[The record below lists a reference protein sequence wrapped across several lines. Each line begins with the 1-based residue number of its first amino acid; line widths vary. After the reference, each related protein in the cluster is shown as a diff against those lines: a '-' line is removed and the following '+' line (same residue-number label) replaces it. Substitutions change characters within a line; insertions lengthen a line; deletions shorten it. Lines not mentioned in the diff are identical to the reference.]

1 MAHEPADDAG
11 VLSAPERP
19 SSTSRVRVLNVEAGE
34 RRRRSDRL
42 ATEEPME
49 IRVDEP
55 GGEQRTIAVTM
66 RTPGHDFELAAG
78 FLLTEGLIGPD
89 DVRRIRYC
97 DVPRA
102 EQHYNVVTV
111 AVERPLPD
119 LAARAFYTTSSCGVC
134 GKASLDALDVQCAP
148 VTPGPVVLPE
158 ILTGL
163 PEELRRVQRVFDR
176 TGGLHAAALFDAN
189 GTLLS
194 SREDVGRHNAVDK
207 IIGADLMAGNLPL
220 AGRILLVSGRASF
233 EIVQKAAVAGIPM
246 LCAVSAPSSLAV
258 DAARRFGMT
267 LVGFLRDERFNVY
280 SHAERIAG
288 A

>member
-1 MAHEPADDAG
+1 MAHEPVEDAG
-11 VLSAPERP
+11 MLPTPERP
-19 SSTSRVRVLNVEAGE
+19 SSSSRVRVLSVEAGE
-34 RRRRSDRL
+34 RRRHSDRL

-55 GGEQRTIAVTM
+55 GGEQRTLAITM

-89 DVRRIRYC
+89 DLRGVRYC
-97 DVPRA
+97 DVPRE

-111 AVERPLPD
+111 AVGRPLPD
-119 LAARAFYTTSSCGVC
+119 LAERSFYTTSSCGVC

-148 VTPGPVVLPE
+148 VAPGPEVAPAVL
-158 ILTGL
+158 TAL

-176 TGGLHAAALFDAN
+176 TGGLHAAALFDA
-189 GTLLS
+189 GGKLLT

-207 IIGADLMAGNLPL
+207 VVGAALMAGELPL

-233 EIVQKAAVAGIPM
+233 EIVQKAAVAGIPIV
-246 LCAVSAPSSLAV
+246 CAVSAPSSLAV
-258 DAARRFGMT
+258 DAARRFGIT
-267 LVGFLRDERFNVY
+267 LAGFLRGDRFNVY
-280 SHAERIAG
+280 SHTERIAG
-288 A
+288 